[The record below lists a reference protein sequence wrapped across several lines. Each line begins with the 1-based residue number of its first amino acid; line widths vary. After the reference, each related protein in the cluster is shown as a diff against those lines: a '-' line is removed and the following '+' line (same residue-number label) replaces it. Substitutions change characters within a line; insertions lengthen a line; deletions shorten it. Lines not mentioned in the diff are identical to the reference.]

1 MAILGLTGVTVIET
15 NVAGFTV
22 RLAEPLTPFCVAVIV
37 AVPVA
42 VAVATP
48 ATLTVT
54 AGFEDAHVELAVMPN
69 VEPSL

>member
-22 RLAEPLTPFCVAVIV
+22 RLAEPLTPFCVAVTV
-37 AVPVA
+37 AEPVA

-48 ATLTVT
+48 VALTVI
-54 AGFEDAHVELAVMPN
+54 AALVEVQAAVEEMFC